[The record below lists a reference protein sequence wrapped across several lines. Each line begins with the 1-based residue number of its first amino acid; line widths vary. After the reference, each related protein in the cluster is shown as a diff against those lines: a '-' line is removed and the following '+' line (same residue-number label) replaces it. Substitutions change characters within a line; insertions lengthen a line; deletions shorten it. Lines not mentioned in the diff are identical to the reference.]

1 MKLMNVI
8 VVEDNKRLANI
19 LRQGLI
25 EDGHQVV
32 LSPRGDEG
40 RDLLI
45 SSSFDAAV
53 LDVMLPGLDGFSVL
67 EQIRAQDCT
76 VPVLMLTAKDTIPDI
91 VHGLNLGADDYLTK
105 PFQIQVF
112 IARIRAVGRRGQAL
126 QPKTL
131 TVGDLVL
138 NTGSRSAQRSNE
150 EVVLTKKEYAILEV
164 LMRRP
169 NQVVTRNQ
177 LREVAWSY
185 DAEVSDSSI
194 DFYMHSLR
202 SKIDVKGDESL
213 IRTVRSLGYTMA
225 AQR

>member
-1 MKLMNVI
+1 MNVI
-8 VVEDNKRLANI
+8 VIEDNKRLANI

-32 LSPRGDEG
+32 LSSRGDEG

-45 SSSFDAAV
+45 SSPFDAAV

-112 IARIRAVGRRGQAL
+112 IARIRAVGRRGPAL

-138 NTGSRSAQRSNE
+138 NTGSRSAQRGNE

>member
-1 MKLMNVI
+1 MNVI
-8 VVEDNKRLANI
+8 VIEDNKRLANI

-32 LSPRGDEG
+32 LSARGDEG

-45 SSSFDAAV
+45 SSPFDAAV
-53 LDVMLPGLDGFSVL
+53 LDIMLPGLDGFGVL
-67 EQIRAQDCT
+67 QQIRAQDCA

-112 IARIRAVGRRGQAL
+112 IARIRAVGRRGPAL

-138 NTGSRSAQRSNE
+138 NTGSRSAQRDDQE
-150 EVVLTKKEYAILEV
+150 IILTKKEYAILEV

-169 NQVVTRNQ
+169 NQVMTRNQ
-177 LREVAWSY
+177 LREVAWPCN
-185 DAEVSDSSI
+185 AEVSDSSI

-202 SKIDVKGDESL
+202 SKIDVTGNESL
-213 IRTVRSLGYTMA
+213 IRTVRSLGYMMA
-225 AQR
+225 TQR

>member
-1 MKLMNVI
+1 MNILVI
-8 VVEDNKRLANI
+8 EDNKRIGNI

-32 LSPRGDEG
+32 LSQRGDEG

-45 SSSFDAAV
+45 SAPFDIAV

-67 EQIRAQDCT
+67 EQVRARNCT
-76 VPVLMLTAKDTIPDI
+76 VPILMLTAKDTMPDI

-112 IARIRAVGRRGQAL
+112 IARIRAIGRRSPVL
-126 QPKTL
+126 QPKKL
-131 TVGDLVL
+131 TAGDLAL
-138 NTGSRSAQRSNE
+138 DTPNRTARRGSDE
-150 EVVLTKKEYAILEV
+150 IILTKKEYAILEL
-164 LMRRP
+164 LMRRA

-177 LREVAWSY
+177 LREVGWSY
-185 DAEVSDSSI
+185 DAEVSDSSV

-202 SKIDVKGDESL
+202 SKIDIKGQPSL
-213 IRTVRSLGYTMA
+213 IRTVRSLGYTLVA
-225 AQR
+225 SK

>member
-1 MKLMNVI
+1 MNVI

-32 LSPRGDEG
+32 LSLRGDEG

-45 SSSFDAAV
+45 NSSFDAAV

-112 IARIRAVGRRGQAL
+112 IARIRAVGRRGPTL
-126 QPKTL
+126 QPKRL
-131 TVGDLVL
+131 AVGDLVL
-138 NTGSRSAQRSNE
+138 NTGSRSAQRGNE